1 METHTRFVGALT
13 RREFLKV
20 AGLAGGAVVLGA
32 CTPAP
37 VGAPQS
43 AEQSAEAPAGENI
56 TISWWSPFTP
66 GEINNA
72 AIGGVVEGFEQ
83 EYPSIKVEYEVT
95 GGPPGGGDFMEVLL
109 ARIAAGNP
117 PETATIWTP
126 PSQFGARGSLTP
138 VDDFFADAKWGKPE
152 SFFTGPLKSCQWR
165 GKTYGLPASAGAGS
179 IYTNEDKFTE
189 KGISTKREDFPK
201 TWDELKAL
209 SAEFVVWEGDELK
222 QAGFVPW
229 AESWLKPVWSG
240 LNGGLLFDQEAEKY
254 VIDSE
259 QNVAWLDYWVQWL
272 DEQYQGDVEKLN
284 LYGNWAGVGPETA
297 FNQGL
302 SAMSQGGSWSPTLS
316 DFTFGYE
323 VVKFPV
329 GPSGSTSV
337 TGYWPNWWA
346 IPNGAK
352 SVKEDFL
359 FCEYF
364 CTKGWEIW
372 YRYVLDTP
380 AWKDFPSGVLTKS
393 LVDLVGEEKAQDIHN
408 FFAAYLED
416 TVLMW
421 NSPIED
427 FASDTMDTTLDE
439 VLHKTKTPAQALQ
452 EAQGICQAKLEET
465 LQS

>member
-1 METHTRFVGALT
+1 RFVGALT

-95 GGPPGGGDFMEVLL
+95 GGPPGGGDFMEVLR

-179 IYTNEDKFTE
+179 IYTNVDKF
-189 KGISTKREDFPK
+189 
-201 TWDELKAL
+201 
-209 SAEFVVWEGDELK
+209 
-222 QAGFVPW
+222 
-229 AESWLKPVWSG
+229 
-240 LNGGLLFDQEAEKY
+240 
-254 VIDSE
+254 
-259 QNVAWLDYWVQWL
+259 
-272 DEQYQGDVEKLN
+272 
-284 LYGNWAGVGPETA
+284 
-297 FNQGL
+297 
-302 SAMSQGGSWSPTLS
+302 
-316 DFTFGYE
+316 
-323 VVKFPV
+323 
-329 GPSGSTSV
+329 
-337 TGYWPNWWA
+337 
-346 IPNGAK
+346 
-352 SVKEDFL
+352 
-359 FCEYF
+359 
-364 CTKGWEIW
+364 
-372 YRYVLDTP
+372 
-380 AWKDFPSGVLTKS
+380 
-393 LVDLVGEEKAQDIHN
+393 
-408 FFAAYLED
+408 
-416 TVLMW
+416 
-421 NSPIED
+421 
-427 FASDTMDTTLDE
+427 
-439 VLHKTKTPAQALQ
+439 
-452 EAQGICQAKLEET
+452 
-465 LQS
+465 